1 MGNIITTMPTNNSLA
16 YEVMFEPLIE
26 EIKVNALPF
35 NYYVGKIGR
44 DIYLK
49 SPAVYEPTLKTTCG
63 WTYATGNGFVKKNL
77 NPAELD
83 FSLSQC
89 YSVLLKSIY
98 GDALPNGAK
107 KGDLTQVP
115 EVLDFITREQLN
127 NANTQMLTAL
137 FMSDKTSSTAW
148 LSGID
153 GVFAKLSA
161 GVANVDGTVDA
172 GSITSTDLLPANIEA
187 TMNKIYQAQSE
198 LLFRQPDSAKAFIVT
213 ASIGRAWRRYLQI
226 GTGLQDGT
234 PDRASILNG
243 VSDLSYNGIPIIELS
258 LLDSAIATYDSTGSP
273 ASTVSPNR
281 AILTIPSNHAVVLD
295 GEGFMEIEPRYDPDA
310 DLLKSNLSAMIDYTY
325 AFGDLNVIA
334 GF

>member
-115 EVLDFITREQLN
+115 EVLDFIIREQLN

-137 FMSDKTSSTAW
+137 FLSDKTSTTTW

-161 GVANVDGTVDA
+161 GVANGDGTVDS
-172 GSITSTDLLPANIEA
+172 GSITDSDLLPANIEA
-187 TMNKIYQAQSE
+187 TMNHIYNSQSA
-198 LLFRQPDSAKAFIVT
+198 LLFRQPDSAKAFLVT
-213 ASIGRAWRRYLQI
+213 ASIARAWKRYLQL
-226 GTGLQDGT
+226 GTGLQNGT
-234 PDRASILNG
+234 PDRGSIVNG
-243 VSDLSYNGIPIIELS
+243 VSDLSYNGIPIVELS
-258 LLDSAIATYDSTGSP
+258 FLDSAIATYDSTGSP
-273 ASTVSPNR
+273 ASTVSPHR
-281 AILTIPSNHAVVLD
+281 AILTIPSNHAVILD

-310 DLLKSNLSAMIDYTY
+310 DLLKSNLSAMIDYQY
-325 AFGDLNVIA
+325 AFGDLNVIG